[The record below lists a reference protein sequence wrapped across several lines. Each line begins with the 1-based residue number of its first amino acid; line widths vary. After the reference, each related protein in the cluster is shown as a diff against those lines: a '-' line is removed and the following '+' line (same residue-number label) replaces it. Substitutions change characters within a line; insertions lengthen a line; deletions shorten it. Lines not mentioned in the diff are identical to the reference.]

1 MAAGTISKLETSARK
16 DPAVVTVHRGFDGA
30 LHHSRCSRDL
40 RYLGARGGGRELDF
54 YCQTCHEHVTLPQI
68 VVSRLLTVDAV
79 PRPARARA
87 AEPAPRHPRR
97 REVPVELVTT

>member
-16 DPAVVTVHRGFDGA
+16 DPAVVTVHRGFDGT

-68 VVSRLLTVDAV
+68 VVSRLLTDAVV
-79 PRPARARA
+79 PRPAPRA
-87 AEPAPRHPRR
+87 AAPALRHPRR
-97 REVPVELVTT
+97 REIPVELVTS